1 MMKLPLT
8 HNRRAIL
15 RQDASR
21 NLLINLISFALAV
34 SLTRLF
40 LEISGYPSLSTGDLH
55 IAHVLFGGIVLFAA
69 VLLPLLLANQWVF
82 RLSAFL
88 GGIGFGLFMDEVGK
102 FITQSNDYFY
112 PAAAPIIYA
121 IFLLIVFLFL
131 LIRQP
136 RANEPRAELYY
147 ILQDLEELLD
157 HDLSDQE
164 REGILTRLNTVIEK
178 ETSPDLTALATHLKE
193 FIEQDTILLVPHR
206 PNFFDR
212 FSQKLTDFEQRNL
225 PQGRLRAL
233 LIVGQLGAGLVMAA
247 GPLFQIILHTTP
259 SQFNTFLENWLSNRL
274 IRSAAGFN
282 WFEVRIL
289 MEGTAG
295 IILMIAAV
303 LLLFKQTKN
312 FSTLLAAISL
322 LFTLTITDLL
332 VFYYDQFST
341 IVLAAFQFTLL
352 LGIFRYRAR
361 FFTLTNQAAL

>member
-1 MMKLPLT
+1 MKLPLT
-8 HNRRAIL
+8 RNRRAIL

-34 SLTRLF
+34 SFTRLF
-40 LEISGYPSLSTGDLH
+40 LELSGYPSLSTGDLH
-55 IAHVLFGGIVLFAA
+55 IAHVLFGGMVLFAA
-69 VLLPLLLANQWVF
+69 VLLPLLLANDWVF
-82 RLSAFL
+82 RWSAFL
-88 GGIGFGLFMDEVGK
+88 GGIGFGLFVDEVGK
-102 FITQSNDYFY
+102 FITQANDYFY

-136 RANEPRAELYY
+136 RISEPRAELYH

-164 REGILTRLNTVIEK
+164 RESILTRLNMVIGK
-178 ETSPDLTALATHLKE
+178 ETSPDLTALAIHLKD
-193 FIEQDTILLVPHR
+193 FIEQGTIRLVPHQ
-206 PNFFDR
+206 PNFYDR
-212 FSQKLTDFEQRNL
+212 FMQNMIDFEQRSL

-233 LIVGQLGAGLVMAA
+233 LIFGLIGAGLVMAG
-247 GPLFQIILHTTP
+247 GPLFQIILQTTP
-259 SQFNTFLENWLSNRL
+259 SQFNAFLENWLSNRL
-274 IRSAAGFN
+274 LRGAAGFN

-289 MEGTAG
+289 MEGAAG
-295 IILMIAAV
+295 FILLIAA
-303 LLLFKQTKN
+303 LLLIFKQTEN

-341 IVLAAFQFTLL
+341 IVLATFQFTLL

-361 FFTLTNQAAL
+361 FFVLTNQAAL